1 MNTNIRSLPYDILE
15 RVEYFVRNELRYS
28 EMSYYQQELI
38 DVMNFSLAINH
49 YETSFKEKKE
59 TLTSTLCKDELGSH
73 PVGVSFIK
81 DSTGMWTSD
90 SFGCGSALCV
100 NRIESFIQYGPVVQG
115 SELISMYSKYGLYCD
130 VWAHPGLEM
139 QHIFGKFG
147 NEHRYGSKSDP
158 SEYKVL
164 FTKPTGEQEQ
174 LTKHTI
180 HNAYLEGSVNLDY
193 EFGMT
198 NITTLPYDVIVRIRN
213 NLSTER
219 DKVNLMIASKFYTL
233 QDWWSVSVKINIID
247 YPLYSFYLRSFCD
260 VPNGF
265 CYLKPVKMRFQALWR
280 FGFEV
285 TSSDLIHVLKDY
297 SFCDGVKFRIKSG
310 YGSVGHIV
318 NPMQV
323 GYNNSPRALKLI
335 NSERTHVIDVTSH
348 TLRLIDPD
356 KWMIDAPYE
365 RYGSTGGFD
374 MQDLLN
380 SQPLVVG
387 YYCPDPELKISQ
399 GKRIKEPK
407 VSLEDNN
414 IIVESENIKKSY
426 NIQNKDIGKV
436 RHEYVASKLMAE
448 TDLPLSILGVQGEES
463 VLTPDVIDVTTK
475 KVLELGTSKTSSL
488 TNLHDEFNKKKIK
501 YDYLLQPL
509 GCNIYYLIVGYN
521 AVVTN
526 LLISDSVVDDLC
538 ARFRIGIQLE
548 TKITELI
555 GFDLFSGYNSEDVRI
570 AKAIFS
576 TISMNDLSNGEHFN
590 IVDICDVASKPNQSD
605 IEHSREIMS
614 KSIVKSIPRK
624 PHSRELIDQYL
635 NKFPVSECKT
645 HKKRITNIPMI
656 HNSSSD
662 YLDPP
667 MDANKSDLPNHLK
680 TLWMSSSAVRREF
693 TSLEEVIS
701 QSLDE
706 GDTDDTRK
714 HKWKRESIFKP
725 KLSNSEQLALA
736 QSGVGAK
743 KFKDTQEVIY
753 HEKDSKKSFYP
764 FTDTSDIKEFVACD
778 NLKPGYLR
786 TNDSLIHLIYKSK
799 SICSRGSPQ
808 LSVDIWKKLLD
819 MRLISFFDQC
829 SEIFTELSYNYKHW
843 TVGDQFMI
851 KETKSGIKM
860 IIKNSGTHLFVS
872 FGFPKLTSK
881 ILDTGRLGP
890 LIYTSDN
897 YYFTDFCSF
906 NEPTLE
912 HFVKSGPYMTSLL
925 IHLMSNFE
933 IEPGTYNTLI
943 SQHFNLISLLYLNN
957 KTDSEELMTSQR
969 YLFMKLFEDATQDP
983 YIFTDRLPEVLRSRL
998 TSFLLMRTISLMDYY
1013 STNRIIKIPKVE
1025 GDVVNYN
1032 YLNIRSIIN
1041 DADLSI
1047 SQKINEFY
1055 YGYVISKERG
1065 RGSDRNFKI
1074 VKKILQEE
1082 YRFRDSVKNIFEDMS
1097 DKIMTY
1103 STDPQLLRVFLHIF
1117 QSILKDKIGD
1127 NYKTVI
1133 LEDFLQQLSFTN
1145 FTQLATLKASARNHE
1160 KLIQVP
1166 ENLDD
1171 DRTKI
1176 LRTLNILN
1184 KDESQKRPKVLEA
1197 LMTIVKQYKDETK
1210 HEVRHMMQLIPWCLK
1225 ILNKKGYFDS
1235 DIFPKPQHG
1244 GDREIH
1250 VLEITARIV
1259 QFTLELIS
1267 KTICKYFMSETITH
1281 PETKSH
1287 FVKNHYKQT
1296 SNTFKSSFTM
1306 SKSADASKWCQRHHV
1321 SHFASLM
1328 VSVTPKIL
1336 HGFIL
1341 KTLKLW
1347 TNKKISFP
1355 LQLSATLLA
1364 NKNVISNPTFE
1375 RFRDEFFSGTGIFD
1389 SKMSNKITIKSGM
1402 MQGILHYTSSLYH
1415 TMIQEVMKIFVIE
1428 TARRR
1433 FKMNVICSV
1442 VQGSDDSGMMLGV
1455 EGKVSRRKVSNC
1467 YILFRMKEEIS
1478 QYLSVYWNV
1487 CKSSLGTI
1495 DLIEYNSEWFSRMRS
1510 IKPTFRWVS
1519 ACMELSVTERFIDR
1533 IRIFNQVL
1541 TQCLEG
1547 GATTLECAVI
1557 QLNQAWLHYIM
1568 LGLTTSVLSNLTCD
1582 LLLSTTN
1589 PQLGFFPFDYDIS
1602 CGIPGIDCQLYNL
1615 SVTGNY
1621 IIPSMTD
1628 DRMLQYEYEG
1638 QDRSLIPKDLRSV
1651 KLKFGRFYLW
1661 TKMVERINLGTL
1673 EDAIDAVQKDP
1684 MKLFGRHTSWDEEVP
1699 NLLLKIFSPGVKE
1712 SINNISSTLRMVAAS
1727 AYILHK
1733 PCLSVYKSGEIKKK
1747 SLYSALVSESRL
1759 KSAMKFNSPK
1769 FIRSCFP
1776 MHEEYEQFLDYVTK
1790 LSKSHAT
1797 FNQTF
1802 TRTNKDIIKVFE
1814 VVKNETD
1821 LIDLCKRKWNLGG
1834 RVTLSSRQF
1843 DTVWSQSKLKFPF
1856 LKDTISETATELSMN
1871 YVELK
1876 LFLESLVSKERK
1888 IILQDTTSKYG
1899 GIESAMTRI
1908 YWPNVKIRSE
1918 IETNFNNVNQ
1928 LRSQI
1933 FSVLTFWYS
1942 DVMTTRTVQELI
1954 QTSKFL
1960 RKEYYQLPIKSR
1972 KLKTIFD
1979 WANDKNKVNLIQQ
1992 IQAQKQGRVGFFTN
2006 KQRGWGNNLIGE
2018 GEWRGQVLGVPC
2030 IIKMRDNTTD
2040 YIKLRN
2046 IQDYNSLGRSLSD
2059 LLDEFKCNC
2068 NNDVYSSSIY
2078 LSKNGKI
2085 TAVRHQEGRYI
2096 PVILDPD
2103 LSIDVVSS
2111 MEEMNWSFET
2121 KGTTIRLVLNDNSL
2135 GQNRSYT
2142 ILSDSYSQK
2151 DWNPLYNLDT
2161 SDLAL
2166 NNWCNNQSVKVSLL
2180 EAHLDD
2186 EIPSNF
2192 SDFLKFNAKLE
2203 KQITNKHWSLIKL
2216 RSRLLSNLI
2225 GYEEANTQN
2234 ISSIELEPPLS
2245 SESMLEIHQ
2254 LMRDVSLDFDFEFH
2268 DSNISWADEVLEANE
2283 SVELFDGELTS
2294 DIENSIRSLIDDLD
2308 AVYTNPDRE
2317 EIVDTNWMKMSISNK
2332 FFSNINVL
2340 CEVQCGEKFLTT
2352 YNNVKSNDSVKVKGL
2367 LGKIM
2372 SLMLRKHVYD
2382 GKDTHESLA
2391 DLASESSRQADT
2403 IMSEKDLTD
2412 LDINNLDDTINQ
2424 LEGAIKYLKGTAKS
2438 ELERTLNKYKRLRL
2452 LKMSPVRTSDIE
2464 DIDYG
2469 LFMTIVVNKTFQTHR
2484 SRFSDRTLAD
2494 NLKLSLMKVEMI
2506 DKLEQL
2512 LKDSD
2517 ITNHEFT
2524 LTREYIN
2531 KNVVSH
2537 YLIQTLNV
2545 TYGYNITLSLFN
2557 QTRNFDDIEF
2567 Y

>member
-1 MNTNIRSLPYDILE
+1 MDSLPIDILFQIE
-15 RVEYFVRNELRYS
+15 NYVRNGIDYHELS
-28 EMSYYQQELI
+28 TYQQEFI
-38 DVMNFSLAINH
+38 DVMNMSLALNK
-49 YETSFKEKKE
+49 YEVTKSNERE
-59 TLTSTLCKDELGSH
+59 CLTSTLCKDKWGIY
-73 PVGVSFIK
+73 PVGVTYVK
-81 DSTGMWTSD
+81 DTTGMWTSF
-90 SFGCGSALCV
+90 SFGCSMALCEK
-100 NRIESFIQYGPVVQG
+100 RIEAFIHYGPVIN
-115 SELISMYSKYGLYCD
+115 SYELVEMFSKYGLYCD
-130 VWAHPGLEM
+130 VWAHPGM
-139 QHIFGKFG
+139 KIDHIFGKFG
-147 NEHRYGSKSDP
+147 NEHRYGSRRDP
-158 SEYKVL
+158 SEYKVM
-164 FTKPTGEQEQ
+164 F
-174 LTKHTI
+174 
-180 HNAYLEGSVNLDY
+180 
-193 EFGMT
+193 
-198 NITTLPYDVIVRIRN
+198 TTLGGQEKHLSYDSIYEAKFEGFITSDCQYGVTDLTTLSYDLIVKIRE
-213 NLSTER
+213 NLTSER
-219 DKVNLMIASKFYTL
+219 DKVNLMIASKMYNLHNPGTVNVVL
-233 QDWWSVSVKINIID
+233 NIID
-247 YPLYSFYLRSFCD
+247 YPLYSFHMQSFCNM
-260 VPNGF
+260 PNGF
-265 CYLKPVKMRFQALWR
+265 CYLKTIKKRFQAILKY
-280 FGFEV
+280 GFEV
-285 TSSDLIHVLKDY
+285 KSSEFISIMKYY
-297 SFCDGVKFRIKSG
+297 SFVDGVKFRIASG
-310 YGSVGHIV
+310 YGTVGHVMNPIQKGYMNSTRPLRLV
-318 NPMQV
+318 NIDKTHSIEV
-323 GYNNSPRALKLI
+323 TSLSLKLI
-335 NSERTHVIDVTSH
+335 KE
-348 TLRLIDPD
+348 D
-356 KWMIDAPYE
+356 KWIIDAPYE

-374 MQDLLN
+374 MSDLLN

-387 YYCPDPELKISQ
+387 YYCPDAELRMSQ
-399 GKRIKEPK
+399 GKRVKEPK
-407 VSLEDNN
+407 VSLDENN
-414 IIVESENIKKSY
+414 IIIHSENITKSY

-436 RHEYVASKLMAE
+436 RHEYVSSKLQSE
-448 TDLPLSILGVQGEES
+448 TDLPLSILGIQGEES
-463 VLTPDVIDVTTK
+463 VLTPDVIDITTK
-475 KVLELGTSKTSSL
+475 KVLELGTSKTNSL
-488 TNLHDEFNKKKIK
+488 TNLQDEFNKKKIK
-501 YDYLLQPL
+501 YDYLLQPI
-509 GCNIYYLIVGYN
+509 GCNTYYLIVGYN

-526 LLISDSVVDDLC
+526 LLLSDSVIDDLC
-538 ARFRIGIQLE
+538 ARFRIGVQLE
-548 TKITELI
+548 TKITELL
-555 GFDLFSGYNSEDVRI
+555 GFDLFSGYNSEDIRI

-576 TISMNDLSNGEHFN
+576 TITMDDLRNGEHFN
-590 IVDICDVASKPNQSD
+590 IVDICDITSKPNQSD
-605 IEHSREIMS
+605 IEHSRDILS

-624 PHSRELIDQYL
+624 PHDRSLIDEYMG
-635 NKFPVSECKT
+635 KFPVSDCQT

-656 HNSSSD
+656 HNTSSE
-662 YLDPP
+662 YINPP
-667 MDANKSDLPNHLK
+667 MDANRSDLPSHLK
-680 TLWMSSSAVRREF
+680 TIWMSSSSVRHEF
-693 TSLEEVIS
+693 TSLEDIII
-701 QSLDE
+701 QSLEEQE
-706 GDTDDTRK
+706 GEKKTK

-725 KLSNSEQLALA
+725 NLTNSEKIVLA

-743 KFKDTQEVIY
+743 KFSDYQEIID
-753 HEKDSKKSFYP
+753 HDKKSKVSFYP
-764 FTDTSDIKEFVACD
+764 HVDTSDIKEFIASD
-778 NLKPGYLR
+778 HLDPGFFR
-786 TNDSLIHLIYKSK
+786 TNKSLVNLISKSK
-799 SICSRGSPQ
+799 TICSRDSPQ
-808 LSVDIWKKLLD
+808 LSVTIWKRLLD

-843 TVGDQFMI
+843 TVGEQFMI
-851 KETKSGIKM
+851 KETNSGIKM

-872 FGFPKLTSK
+872 FAFPKLTSK

-897 YYFTDFCSF
+897 YYFTDFCSY

-912 HFVKSGPYMTSLL
+912 HFIKSGPYMTSLL

-933 IEPGTYNTLI
+933 VEPGTYNTLI

-983 YIFTDRLPEVLRSRL
+983 YIFTDRLPDVLRSRL
-998 TSFLLMRTISLMDYY
+998 TSYLLMRTISLMDYY
-1013 STNRIIKIPKVE
+1013 SANRIIKIPKVE
-1025 GDVVNYN
+1025 GDVVSYN
-1032 YLNIRSIIN
+1032 YLNIRSLIN
-1041 DADLSI
+1041 DADITI

-1082 YRFRDSVKNIFEDMS
+1082 YKFRDSVKNVFEDMS
-1097 DKIMTY
+1097 DKIVTY
-1103 STDPQLLRVFLHIF
+1103 STDPQLLKVFLHIF

-1145 FTQLATLKASARNHE
+1145 FTQLATLKASARKHDN
-1160 KLIQVP
+1160 LIRVP

-1176 LRTLNILN
+1176 LKTLNDLN
-1184 KDESQKRPKVLEA
+1184 KDESSKRPKVLEA
-1197 LMTIVKQYKDETK
+1197 LMGIVKQYKDETK

-1225 ILNKKGYFDS
+1225 TLNKKGYFDS

-1259 QFTLELIS
+1259 QYTLELIS
-1267 KTICKYFMSETITH
+1267 KTVCRYFISETITH

-1321 SHFASLM
+1321 SHFASML

-1364 NKNVISNPTFE
+1364 NKNVKSNKTFE
-1375 RFRDEFFSGTGIFD
+1375 RFRDEFFSGTGIFET
-1389 SKMSNKITIKSGM
+1389 KMSNKITVKSGM

-1415 TMIQEVMKIFVIE
+1415 TMIQEVMKIFVVE
-1428 TARRR
+1428 TARKR
-1433 FKMNVICSV
+1433 FKLNVICSI

-1455 EGKVSRRKVSNC
+1455 EGKVSRRKIANC
-1467 YILFRMKEEIS
+1467 YVLFRMKEEIS

-1510 IKPTFRWVS
+1510 IKPTFRWIS

-1547 GATTLECAVI
+1547 GATTLECAVV
-1557 QLNQAWLHYIM
+1557 QLNQGWLHYMM
-1568 LGLTTSVLSNLTCD
+1568 LGLTTSVLSELTCD
-1582 LLLSTTN
+1582 LLLTTTN

-1602 CGIPGIDCQLYNL
+1602 CGIPGVDCQLYNL
-1615 SVTGNY
+1615 SVKGNY
-1621 IIPSMTD
+1621 IIPSVTD

-1638 QDRSLIPKDLRSV
+1638 QDKSVVPKDLRSV

-1661 TKMVERINLGTL
+1661 SKMVQRINLGTL
-1673 EDAIDAVQKDP
+1673 EDAIDAVQNDP
-1684 MKLFGRHTSWDEEVP
+1684 MKLFGRHTSWDEEIP

-1733 PCLSVYKSGEIKKK
+1733 PCLSIYKSGEIKKK
-1747 SLYSALVSESRL
+1747 SLYSALLSESRL
-1759 KSAMKFNSPK
+1759 KSAIKFNSPK

-1790 LSKSHAT
+1790 ISKSHAT
-1797 FNQTF
+1797 FNQSF
-1802 TRTNKDIIKVFE
+1802 TRSNKDVIKVFE
-1814 VVKNETD
+1814 VIKNETD

-1843 DTVWSQSKLKFPF
+1843 ETVWSQSKLKFPF
-1856 LKDTISETATELSMN
+1856 LRDTISETSQELSMN

-1888 IILQDTTSKYG
+1888 IVLQDTTSKYG

-1954 QTSKFL
+1954 QSSKFL
-1960 RKEYYQLPIKSR
+1960 RKEYYQLPIKAR

-1979 WANDKNKVNLIQQ
+1979 WANDSNKVNLIQQ

-2006 KQRGWGNNLIGE
+2006 KQKGWGNNLIGE

-2046 IQDYNSLGRSLSD
+2046 IQDFNSLGRSLSE
-2059 LLDEFKCNC
+2059 LLEEFKCNE

-2078 LSKNGKI
+2078 LSRNGKI
-2085 TAVRHQEGRYI
+2085 TAVKHQDGRYI
-2096 PVILDPD
+2096 PIILEPD
-2103 LSIDVVSS
+2103 LSINVVSS

-2121 KGTTIRLVLNDNSL
+2121 KGTTIRLVLNDNSY

-2192 SDFLKFNAKLE
+2192 SEFLKFNARLD
-2203 KQITNKHWSLIKL
+2203 KQITNKHWSLAKL
-2216 RSRLLSNLI
+2216 RSRLISNLI
-2225 GYEEANTQN
+2225 GYDEANSQN
-2234 ISSIELEPPLS
+2234 VSAIEIEPPLS

-2254 LMRDVSLDFDFEFH
+2254 LMRDVSLDFDFDFH
-2268 DSNISWADEVLEANE
+2268 DSNISWADEVVEANN
-2283 SVELFDGELTS
+2283 SVELFDGDLTD
-2294 DIENSIRSLIDDLD
+2294 DIKNSIRSLIDDLD

-2332 FFSNINVL
+2332 FFSNINIL
-2340 CEVQCGEKFLTT
+2340 CEVQCGEKFLVT
-2352 YNNVKSNDSVKVKGL
+2352 YNSVKSNDSIKVKGL

-2403 IMSEKDLTD
+2403 IMSEKDLID
-2412 LDINNLDDTINQ
+2412 LDIVSLDDTINQ
-2424 LEGAIKYLKGTAKS
+2424 LENAIKFLSGTAKS
-2438 ELERTLNKYKRLRL
+2438 ELDRTLNKYKRLRL

-2469 LFMTIVVNKTFQTHR
+2469 LFMTVVVNKTFQTHK

-2517 ITNHEFT
+2517 ISNHEFT
-2524 LTREYIN
+2524 LTREHIN
-2531 KNVVSH
+2531 RNVVSY
-2537 YLIQTLNV
+2537 YLIQTLNI

-2557 QTRNFDDIEF
+2557 QTKDFNDIEF